1 MWNGKVEENGRTK
14 EMPVLRWGKL
24 KYTNRLIMLANTE
37 WNVQNARCV
46 HQITTNQKK
55 QSKYGIGE

>member
-1 MWNGKVEENGRTK
+1 MDEPKKCPFCG
-14 EMPVLRWGKL
+14 GKL